1 MVEVRRGGIG
11 MLASVFG
18 EWVDV
23 SPKMEVKVPVSG
35 SVSSVFGEAWM
46 DGLVASDGWAGG
58 SGGCVG
64 GFCELG
70 NPCTVGPSGVHYLHD
85 TRAIAFLRLSI
96 NKVNIG
102 ITQGYRSGGVPMK
115 RSARRCAT
123 RHGAS
128 RALER
133 NPEQP

>member
-1 MVEVRRGGIG
+1 

-23 SPKMEVKVPVSG
+23 SPKTEVWEPVWG
-35 SVSSVFGEAWM
+35 LYPPSSATLGWVGWWLLMGGEN
-46 DGLVASDGWAGG
+46 S
-58 SGGCVG
+58 
-64 GFCELG
+64 
-70 NPCTVGPSGVHYLHD
+70 CTVSPSDVHHLHD

-128 RALER
+128 CALEH